1 MRKNKIGLTVTL
13 WTDLGVEMADCSLF
27 SHNLFDALFLDPVMY
42 SKSEKLAIVSRKGV
56 LGDGNGRF

>member
-1 MRKNKIGLTVTL
+1 MTVNL
-13 WTDLGVEMADCSLF
+13 WTDFGVEMADFSTF

-42 SKSEKLAIVSRKGV
+42 SKSEKLAIVSRKDV